1 MTGLNETI
9 HALLSELSKIEV
21 IRANQNGRQPAKPF
35 MTYQVRWDKTPE
47 HYHYSKLNEQGEQV
61 VSTNVES
68 MLEIQCFGAGAVD
81 RMRNLLIKMAAYS
94 ERLKWINAG
103 VVIVDEGTLSNVPFL
118 NEAQQFEERAIV
130 EIEIRHKLTTTD
142 LIDYFNRVEIT
153 DEDTKQ
159 TQITGVVNGKD

>member
-35 MTYQVRWDKTPE
+35 MTYQVNWNKTPE
-47 HYHYSKLNEQGEQV
+47 HYHYSKINEQGEQV

-68 MLEIQCFGAGAVD
+68 MLEIQCFGTGAAD
-81 RMRNLLIKMAAYS
+81 RMRNLLIKMATYS

-103 VVIVDEGTLSNVPFL
+103 VVIVDEGTLRNVPFL

-142 LIDYFNRVEIT
+142 LIDYFDRAEVT
-153 DEDTKQ
+153 DEDNKITK
-159 TQITGVVNGKD
+159 TIGVTNG